1 VPGFGLS
8 AAISTRL
15 TSQKFCPNLFYN
27 IASDLWKN
35 RIQRAVRKSGSR
47 KEYEFTMSNL
57 KNDLSYGLRLLIK
70 NPGFSAV
77 AVLTLALGTG
87 VTTAIFSLV
96 NGILLRPLPFPQS
109 ERLVRVLQAYPE
121 KGLDSWRLSQANFAA
136 YRDQSSVF
144 SSIAAYATTGM
155 NLTGIPTPERLQA
168 AKVTGDFFK
177 VLGVDPMIG
186 RSFGPEEDVP
196 GKNHVC
202 VLSYGFWQRHF
213 SGDRNVIGKSL
224 ILNNAST
231 DIIGIMPASFGFP
244 VPETEVWTPI
254 ALNSQASHPFFLT
267 GIARLKPGVQVATAQ
282 SETTGIMWRTGQQNP
297 HMVARDDPPPPGA
310 GLRTSIVPLKEA
322 IVGKTE
328 KPLLVLQFAVIFI
341 LLIACANVANLLLS
355 RTAVRDLEIAVRS
368 AIGAQP
374 RRVIQQ
380 LLTESILLALL
391 GATPGIALAWG
402 AVRTLNHLPLAG
414 VPRLDEVSLSAG
426 VLLFTVFIALLTGV
440 LFGLAPIFYAYRS
453 LKAGLTEGQRGS
465 SMGSG
470 RWLNRSL
477 VAAQFALSL
486 VLLIGAG
493 LVLRSFRELL
503 GVNPGFQA
511 NNVLTMLLPVTNQ
524 KYPNPPQA
532 VEFYHNLLD
541 QMRNLPGVTAAG
553 ASSNLPFSGEES
565 YDGYIVEGHEPPPG
579 SEPTQAQLQTVTPG
593 YFQALGISLL
603 RGRDISD
610 ADQEKTPMVVVV
622 DETLARRYWPD
633 GDALGKRVRTTGD
646 PTWFTI
652 VAVVNGIKDQ
662 NMAEDR
668 KPHIYFAHGQ
678 DPQLRM
684 YLALRTGDP
693 AALSSTVRR
702 KIHELDGDVPVYAVR
717 TMSEVVDKTLISQKL
732 TDLLLTAFATLALIL
747 AAIGVYGVMSVYVT
761 GRTRE
766 FGIRLAIGAKPANL
780 LVSVLKQ
787 GFVLVLA
794 GIAVG
799 LFGAFILT
807 RAISSL
813 LFNVSPTDPAVFLG
827 IPLLLILVAFPA
839 CYWPARRAAR
849 TNPLTALRYE

>member
-1 VPGFGLS
+1 
-8 AAISTRL
+8 
-15 TSQKFCPNLFYN
+15 
-27 IASDLWKN
+27 
-35 RIQRAVRKSGSR
+35 
-47 KEYEFTMSNL
+47 MSNL
-57 KNDLSYGLRLLIK
+57 KNDLRYGLRLLIR

-77 AVLTLALGTG
+77 AVLTLALGIG

-186 RSFGPEEDVP
+186 RSFVPEEDVP

-231 DIIGIMPASFGFP
+231 EIIGIMPASFGFP

-254 ALNSQASHPFFLT
+254 GLNSQASHPFFLT

-282 SETTGIMWRTGQQNP
+282 SETTGIMWRTGRQNP
-297 HMVARDDPPPPGA
+297 HMVARDDPPPAGA
-310 GLRTSIVPLKEA
+310 GLRTSVVPLKEA

-355 RTAVRDLEIAVRS
+355 RTTVRGLEIAVRS
-368 AIGAQP
+368 ALGAQP

-380 LLTESILLALL
+380 LLTESILLALV
-391 GATPGIALAWG
+391 GAIPGIALAWG
-402 AVRTLNHLPLAG
+402 VVRTLNHLPLAG
-414 VPRLDEVSLSAG
+414 VPRLNEVSLSAG
-426 VLLFTVFIALLTGV
+426 VLLFTVFIALIAGGI
-440 LFGLAPIFYAYRS
+440 FGLAPIFYTYRSS

-477 VAAQFALSL
+477 VAAQLALSL

-493 LVLRSFRELL
+493 LVLKSFRELL
-503 GVNPGFQA
+503 AVNPGFQA
-511 NNVLTMLLPVTNQ
+511 NDVLTMLLPVTNQ
-524 KYPNPPQA
+524 KYANPPQA
-532 VEFYHNLLD
+532 VEFYHNLID

-565 YDGYIVEGHEPPPG
+565 FDGYIVEGHEPPPG

-593 YFQALGISLL
+593 YFQAMGMSLL

-610 ADQEKTPMVVVV
+610 GDQEKTPMVAVV

-652 VAVVNGIKDQ
+652 VGVVNGIKDQ
-662 NMAEDR
+662 NLAEDR

-684 YLALRTGDP
+684 YLALRIAGDP
-693 AALSSTVRR
+693 AALSSTVRS
-702 KIHELDGDVPVYAVR
+702 KIHELDVDVPVYAVR
-717 TMSEVVDKTLISQKL
+717 TMSEVVDKTLTSQKM
-732 TDLLLTAFATLALIL
+732 TDLLLTAFAILALIL
-747 AAIGVYGVMSVYVT
+747 AAIGIYGVMSVYVT

-766 FGIRLAIGAKPANL
+766 FGIRLAIGAQPENL
-780 LVSVLKQ
+780 LISVLKQ
-787 GFVLVLA
+787 GFVLVLV

-813 LFNVSPTDPAVFLG
+813 LFNVSSTDPVVFLV
-827 IPLLLILVAFPA
+827 IPLLLISVAFLA